1 MLCAGLRLA
10 WLPTSYF
17 FWVCPGAARGT
28 MLSSAA
34 EKVELKP
41 NKINRQKCHRVVGE
55 AHN

>member
-1 MLCAGLRLA
+1 MLRAGVRLA

-28 MLSSAA
+28 TLSSAA

-41 NKINRQKCHRVVGE
+41 NKTNRQECQRVLGE
-55 AHN
+55 APN